1 MKKLIRDGKV
11 AVLYSPGYGAG
22 FYTDN
27 APVEAIF
34 DPKLVEL
41 VEKEQL
47 DEVINY
53 VKATYPNAYN
63 SGVHDLKV
71 TWLPEG
77 TKFFIEEYDGSEYF
91 IIMDDVKWITA

>member
-1 MKKLIRDGKV
+1 MEKLIRDGQV

-22 FYTDN
+22 FYTWN
-27 APVEAIF
+27 APIEAIF

-47 DEVINY
+47 DEAIDY

-63 SGVHDLKV
+63 GGVYDLEV
-71 TWLPEG
+71 AWLPEG
-77 TKFFIEEYDGSEYF
+77 TKFHLEEYDGSEYF
-91 IIMDDVKWITA
+91 IIMDHVKWITA